1 MNDTFTDETQLDIES
16 SFTDSTP
23 NEEPTTDIVE
33 ILPNG
38 DEPVITPP
46 VVQITA
52 TPTPAMVT
60 ATATPTPVPEVT
72 TAPPEQPEASVPS
85 KDAETSLGD
94 SSETETDHTI
104 DDIYT
109 LLSERVKALEEQEL
123 KQEETRAEETQAL
136 TEYRSYMMEQS
147 KNVLSVSS
155 LIFITLAF
163 LSGLILARIVWRKL

>member
-1 MNDTFTDETQLDIES
+1 MNDTFTDETQLDIDS
-16 SFTDSTP
+16 SFTDSPPT
-23 NEEPTTDIVE
+23 EEPSTDIVE

-52 TPTPAMVT
+52 TPTPVMV
-60 ATATPTPVPEVT
+60 TATPTPVPEVT
-72 TAPPEQPEASVPS
+72 TAPPEQPEASAPS
-85 KDAETSLGD
+85 TDAETSLGD

-136 TEYRSYMMEQS
+136 TEYRSYMVEQS

>member
-1 MNDTFTDETQLDIES
+1 MNDTFIDETQLDIDS
-16 SFTDSTP
+16 SFTDSP
-23 NEEPTTDIVE
+23 PIEEPSTDIVE

-52 TPTPAMVT
+52 TPTPVMV
-60 ATATPTPVPEVT
+60 TATPTPVPEVT
-72 TAPPEQPEASVPS
+72 TAPPEQPEASAPPT
-85 KDAETSLGD
+85 DAETSLGD

-109 LLSERVKALEEQEL
+109 LLSERVKALEEQEQ

>member
-1 MNDTFTDETQLDIES
+1 MNDTFTDETQLDIDS
-16 SFTDSTP
+16 SFTDSP
-23 NEEPTTDIVE
+23 PSEEPSTDIVE

-52 TPTPAMVT
+52 TPTPVMV
-60 ATATPTPVPEVT
+60 TATPTPVPEVT
-72 TAPPEQPEASVPS
+72 TVPPEQSEASTPPT
-85 KDAETSLGD
+85 DAETSLGD

-136 TEYRSYMMEQS
+136 TEYRSYMVEQS

>member
-1 MNDTFTDETQLDIES
+1 MNDTFTDETQLDIDS
-16 SFTDSTP
+16 SFTDSP
-23 NEEPTTDIVE
+23 PSEEPSTDIVE

-52 TPTPAMVT
+52 TPTPVMVT
-60 ATATPTPVPEVT
+60 ATPPVPEVT
-72 TAPPEQPEASVPS
+72 TAPPEQLKASAPPT
-85 KDAETSLGD
+85 DAETSPGD

>member
-1 MNDTFTDETQLDIES
+1 MNDTFTDETQLDIDS
-16 SFTDSTP
+16 SFTDSPPT
-23 NEEPTTDIVE
+23 EEPSTDIVE

-38 DEPVITPP
+38 NESVITPP

-52 TPTPAMVT
+52 TPTPVMV
-60 ATATPTPVPEVT
+60 TATPTPVPEVT
-72 TAPPEQPEASVPS
+72 TAPPEQPEASAPS
-85 KDAETSLGD
+85 TDAETSLGD

-136 TEYRSYMMEQS
+136 TGYRSYMVEQS

>member
-1 MNDTFTDETQLDIES
+1 MNDTFTDETQLDIDS
-16 SFTDSTP
+16 SFTDSP
-23 NEEPTTDIVE
+23 PSEEPSTDIVE

-46 VVQITA
+46 VVQITV
-52 TPTPAMVT
+52 TPTPVMV
-60 ATATPTPVPEVT
+60 TATPTPVPEVT
-72 TAPPEQPEASVPS
+72 TAPPEQPEASAPPT
-85 KDAETSLGD
+85 DAETSLGN

-136 TEYRSYMMEQS
+136 TEYRSYMVEQS

>member
-1 MNDTFTDETQLDIES
+1 MNDTFTDETQLDIDS
-16 SFTDSTP
+16 SFTDSPPT
-23 NEEPTTDIVE
+23 EEPSTDIVE

-38 DEPVITPP
+38 DESVITPP
-46 VVQITA
+46 VVQI
-52 TPTPAMVT
+52 
-60 ATATPTPVPEVT
+60 TATPTPVPEVT
-72 TAPPEQPEASVPS
+72 TAPPEQPEASAPS
-85 KDAETSLGD
+85 TDAETSLGD

>member
-1 MNDTFTDETQLDIES
+1 MNDTFTDETQLDIDS
-16 SFTDSTP
+16 SFTDSPPT
-23 NEEPTTDIVE
+23 EEPSTDIVE

-60 ATATPTPVPEVT
+60 ATPTSVPEVT
-72 TAPPEQPEASVPS
+72 TAPPEQSEASAPPT
-85 KDAETSLGD
+85 DAETSLGD

-136 TEYRSYMMEQS
+136 TEYRSYMVEQS

>member
-1 MNDTFTDETQLDIES
+1 MNDTFTDETQLDIDS
-16 SFTDSTP
+16 SFTDSPPT
-23 NEEPTTDIVE
+23 EEPSTDIVE

-38 DEPVITPP
+38 DESVITPP

-52 TPTPAMVT
+52 TPTPVMV
-60 ATATPTPVPEVT
+60 TATPTPVPEVT
-72 TAPPEQPEASVPS
+72 TAPPEQPEASAPS
-85 KDAETSLGD
+85 TDAETSLGD

-123 KQEETRAEETQAL
+123 KQEETRVEETQAL
-136 TEYRSYMMEQS
+136 TGYRSYMVEQS

>member
-1 MNDTFTDETQLDIES
+1 MNDTFTDETQLDIDS
-16 SFTDSTP
+16 SFTDSP
-23 NEEPTTDIVE
+23 PVEEPSTDIVE

-60 ATATPTPVPEVT
+60 ATPTPVPEVT
-72 TAPPEQPEASVPS
+72 TVPPEQLEASTPPT
-85 KDAETSLGD
+85 DAETSLGD

-136 TEYRSYMMEQS
+136 TEYRSYMVEQS

>member
-1 MNDTFTDETQLDIES
+1 MNDTFTDETQLDIDS
-16 SFTDSTP
+16 SFTDSPPT
-23 NEEPTTDIVE
+23 EEPSTDIVD

-52 TPTPAMVT
+52 TPTPVMV
-60 ATATPTPVPEVT
+60 TATPTPVPEVT
-72 TAPPEQPEASVPS
+72 TAPPEQPKASVPPT
-85 KDAETSLGD
+85 DVETSLGD

-136 TEYRSYMMEQS
+136 TEYRSYMVEQS

>member
-1 MNDTFTDETQLDIES
+1 MNDTFTDETQLDIDS
-16 SFTDSTP
+16 SFTDSPPT
-23 NEEPTTDIVE
+23 EEPSTDIVE

-52 TPTPAMVT
+52 TPTPVMV
-60 ATATPTPVPEVT
+60 TATPTPVPEVT
-72 TAPPEQPEASVPS
+72 TAPPEQPKASVPPT
-85 KDAETSLGD
+85 DVETSLGD

-136 TEYRSYMMEQS
+136 TEYRSYMVEQS

>member
-1 MNDTFTDETQLDIES
+1 MNDTFTDETQLDIDS
-16 SFTDSTP
+16 SFTDSPPT
-23 NEEPTTDIVE
+23 EEPSTDIVE

-60 ATATPTPVPEVT
+60 ATPTPVPEVT
-72 TAPPEQPEASVPS
+72 TAPPEQLEASTPPT
-85 KDAETSLGD
+85 DAETSLGD
-94 SSETETDHTI
+94 SSESDTDHAI

-136 TEYRSYMMEQS
+136 TEYRSYMVEQS

-163 LSGLILARIVWRKL
+163 LSGLILARIVW

>member
-1 MNDTFTDETQLDIES
+1 MNDTFTDETQLDIDS
-16 SFTDSTP
+16 SFTDSPPT
-23 NEEPTTDIVE
+23 EEPSTDIVE

-52 TPTPAMVT
+52 TPTPVMV
-60 ATATPTPVPEVT
+60 TATPTPVPEVT
-72 TAPPEQPEASVPS
+72 TVPPEQSEASTPPT
-85 KDAETSLGD
+85 DAETSLGD

-136 TEYRSYMMEQS
+136 TEYRAYMVEQS

>member
-1 MNDTFTDETQLDIES
+1 MNDTFTDETQLDIDS
-16 SFTDSTP
+16 SFTDSP
-23 NEEPTTDIVE
+23 PSEEPSTDIVE

-46 VVQITA
+46 VAQITA
-52 TPTPAMVT
+52 TPTPVMV
-60 ATATPTPVPEVT
+60 TATPTPVPEVT
-72 TAPPEQPEASVPS
+72 TVPPEQSEASTPPA
-85 KDAETSLGD
+85 DAETSLGD

>member
-1 MNDTFTDETQLDIES
+1 MNDTFTDETQLDIDS
-16 SFTDSTP
+16 SFTDSP
-23 NEEPTTDIVE
+23 PSEEPSTDIVE

-52 TPTPAMVT
+52 TPTPVMV
-60 ATATPTPVPEVT
+60 TATPTPVPEVT
-72 TAPPEQPEASVPS
+72 TAPPEQPKASVPPT
-85 KDAETSLGD
+85 DAETSLGD

-136 TEYRSYMMEQS
+136 TEYRSYMVEQS

>member
-1 MNDTFTDETQLDIES
+1 MNDTFTDETQLDIDS
-16 SFTDSTP
+16 SFTDSPPT
-23 NEEPTTDIVE
+23 EEPSTDIVE

-60 ATATPTPVPEVT
+60 ATPTPVPEVT
-72 TAPPEQPEASVPS
+72 TAPPEQPEASTPPT
-85 KDAETSLGD
+85 DAETSLGD
-94 SSETETDHTI
+94 SSETKTDHTI

>member
-1 MNDTFTDETQLDIES
+1 MNDTFTDETQLDIDS
-16 SFTDSTP
+16 SFTDSP
-23 NEEPTTDIVE
+23 PSEEPSTDIVE

-52 TPTPAMVT
+52 TPTPVMV
-60 ATATPTPVPEVT
+60 TATPTPVPEVT
-72 TAPPEQPEASVPS
+72 TAPPEQPKASAPPT
-85 KDAETSLGD
+85 DAETSLGD

-136 TEYRSYMMEQS
+136 TEYRSYMVEQS

>member
-1 MNDTFTDETQLDIES
+1 MNDTFTDETQLDIDS
-16 SFTDSTP
+16 SFTDSP
-23 NEEPTTDIVE
+23 PAEEPSTDIVE

-52 TPTPAMVT
+52 TPTPVMV
-60 ATATPTPVPEVT
+60 TATPTPVPEVT
-72 TAPPEQPEASVPS
+72 TAPPEQPEASVPP
-85 KDAETSLGD
+85 
-94 SSETETDHTI
+94 TETDHTI

-136 TEYRSYMMEQS
+136 TEYRSYIVEQS

>member
-1 MNDTFTDETQLDIES
+1 MNDTFTDETQLDIDS
-16 SFTDSTP
+16 SFTDSP
-23 NEEPTTDIVE
+23 PSEEPSTDIVE

-52 TPTPAMVT
+52 TPTPVMV
-60 ATATPTPVPEVT
+60 TATPTPVPEVT
-72 TAPPEQPEASVPS
+72 TAPPEQPKASAPPT
-85 KDAETSLGD
+85 DAETSLGD

-109 LLSERVKALEEQEL
+109 LLSERVNALEEQEL

-136 TEYRSYMMEQS
+136 TEYRSYMVEQS

>member
-1 MNDTFTDETQLDIES
+1 MNDTFTDETQLDIDS
-16 SFTDSTP
+16 SFTDSP
-23 NEEPTTDIVE
+23 PSEEPSTDIVE

-52 TPTPAMVT
+52 TPTPVMV
-60 ATATPTPVPEVT
+60 TATPTPVPEVT
-72 TAPPEQPEASVPS
+72 TAPPEQLEASTPPT
-85 KDAETSLGD
+85 DAETSLGD

-136 TEYRSYMMEQS
+136 TEYRSYMVEQS

>member
-1 MNDTFTDETQLDIES
+1 MNDTFTDETQLDIDS
-16 SFTDSTP
+16 SFTDSP
-23 NEEPTTDIVE
+23 PAEEPSTDIVE

-52 TPTPAMVT
+52 TPTPVMV
-60 ATATPTPVPEVT
+60 TATPTPVPEVT
-72 TAPPEQPEASVPS
+72 TAPPEQPEASVPPT
-85 KDAETSLGD
+85 DAETSLGD

-109 LLSERVKALEEQEL
+109 LLSERVKALEL

-136 TEYRSYMMEQS
+136 TEYRSYIVEQS

>member
-1 MNDTFTDETQLDIES
+1 MNDTFTDETQLDIDS
-16 SFTDSTP
+16 SFMDSPPT
-23 NEEPTTDIVE
+23 EEPATDIVE

-52 TPTPAMVT
+52 TPTPALV
-60 ATATPTPVPEVT
+60 TATPTPVPEVT
-72 TAPPEQPEASVPS
+72 TAPPEQPEASVPPT
-85 KDAETSLGD
+85 DAETSLGD
-94 SSETETDHTI
+94 SSETETVHTI

-109 LLSERVKALEEQEL
+109 LLSERVKALEEQEQ
-123 KQEETRAEETQAL
+123 KQEETKAEETQAL
-136 TEYRSYMMEQS
+136 TEYRSYMVEQS

>member
-1 MNDTFTDETQLDIES
+1 MNDTFTDETQLDIDS
-16 SFTDSTP
+16 SFTDSPPT
-23 NEEPTTDIVE
+23 EEPSTDIVE

-52 TPTPAMVT
+52 TPTPVMV
-60 ATATPTPVPEVT
+60 TATPTPVPEVT
-72 TAPPEQPEASVPS
+72 TAPPEQPEASVPPT
-85 KDAETSLGD
+85 DAETSLGD

-136 TEYRSYMMEQS
+136 TEYRSYMVEQS

>member
-1 MNDTFTDETQLDIES
+1 MNDTFTDETQLDIDS
-16 SFTDSTP
+16 SFTDSPPT
-23 NEEPTTDIVE
+23 EEPSTDIVE

-52 TPTPAMVT
+52 TPTPVMV
-60 ATATPTPVPEVT
+60 TATPTPVPEVT
-72 TAPPEQPEASVPS
+72 TAPPEQPEASAPPT
-85 KDAETSLGD
+85 DAETSLGD

>member
-1 MNDTFTDETQLDIES
+1 MNDTFTDETQLDIDS
-16 SFTDSTP
+16 SFTDSPPT
-23 NEEPTTDIVE
+23 EEPSTDIVE

-38 DEPVITPP
+38 DESVITPP

-52 TPTPAMVT
+52 TPTPVMV
-60 ATATPTPVPEVT
+60 TATPTPVPEVT
-72 TAPPEQPEASVPS
+72 TAPPEQPEASAPS
-85 KDAETSLGD
+85 TDAETSLGD

-136 TEYRSYMMEQS
+136 TRYRSYMVEQS

>member
-1 MNDTFTDETQLDIES
+1 MNDTFTDETQLDIDS
-16 SFTDSTP
+16 SFTDSP
-23 NEEPTTDIVE
+23 PSEEPSTDIVE

-52 TPTPAMVT
+52 TPTPVMV
-60 ATATPTPVPEVT
+60 TATPTPVPEVT
-72 TAPPEQPEASVPS
+72 TAPPEQPKASAPPT
-85 KDAETSLGD
+85 DAETSLGD

-123 KQEETRAEETQAL
+123 KQEETRAEETQSL
-136 TEYRSYMMEQS
+136 IEYRSYMVEQS

>member
-1 MNDTFTDETQLDIES
+1 MNDTFTDETQLDIDS
-16 SFTDSTP
+16 SFTDSP
-23 NEEPTTDIVE
+23 PAEEPSTDIVE

-46 VVQITA
+46 VEQITA

-60 ATATPTPVPEVT
+60 ATPTPVPEVT
-72 TAPPEQPEASVPS
+72 TVPPEQSEASTPPT
-85 KDAETSLGD
+85 DAETSLGD
-94 SSETETDHTI
+94 F
-104 DDIYT
+104 YT

-136 TEYRSYMMEQS
+136 TEYRSYMVEQS

>member
-1 MNDTFTDETQLDIES
+1 MNDTFTDETQLDIDS
-16 SFTDSTP
+16 SFTDSP
-23 NEEPTTDIVE
+23 PSEEPSTDIVE

-52 TPTPAMVT
+52 TPTPVMV
-60 ATATPTPVPEVT
+60 TATPTPVPEVT
-72 TAPPEQPEASVPS
+72 TAPPEQLEASTPPT
-85 KDAETSLGD
+85 DAETSLGD

-123 KQEETRAEETQAL
+123 KQEGTRAKETQAL
-136 TEYRSYMMEQS
+136 TEYRSYMVEQS

>member
-1 MNDTFTDETQLDIES
+1 MNDTFTDETQLDIDS
-16 SFTDSTP
+16 SFTDSPPT
-23 NEEPTTDIVE
+23 EEPSTDIVE

-52 TPTPAMVT
+52 TPTPVMV
-60 ATATPTPVPEVT
+60 TATPTPVPEVT
-72 TAPPEQPEASVPS
+72 TAPPEQPKASVPPT
-85 KDAETSLGD
+85 DVETSLGD

-136 TEYRSYMMEQS
+136 TEYRSYMVEQS

-163 LSGLILARIVWRKL
+163 LSGFILARIVWRKL

>member
-1 MNDTFTDETQLDIES
+1 MNDTFTDETQLDIDS
-16 SFTDSTP
+16 SFTDSPPT
-23 NEEPTTDIVE
+23 EEPSTDIVE

-38 DEPVITPP
+38 DEPVTTPP

-52 TPTPAMVT
+52 TPTPVMV
-60 ATATPTPVPEVT
+60 TATPTPTPEVT
-72 TAPPEQPEASVPS
+72 TVPPEQPEASVPPT
-85 KDAETSLGD
+85 DAETSPGD
-94 SSETETDHTI
+94 SSETETVHTI
-104 DDIYT
+104 DDIYN
-109 LLSERVKALEEQEL
+109 LLSERVKALEEQEQ
-123 KQEETRAEETQAL
+123 KQEETKAEETQSL

>member
-1 MNDTFTDETQLDIES
+1 MNDTFTDETQLDIDS
-16 SFTDSTP
+16 SFTDSP
-23 NEEPTTDIVE
+23 PPEEPSTDIVE

-52 TPTPAMVT
+52 TPTPVMV
-60 ATATPTPVPEVT
+60 TATPTPVPEVT
-72 TAPPEQPEASVPS
+72 TAPPEQPKASAPPT
-85 KDAETSLGD
+85 DAETSLGD

-123 KQEETRAEETQAL
+123 KQEETRAEETQSL
-136 TEYRSYMMEQS
+136 TEYRSYMVEQS

>member
-1 MNDTFTDETQLDIES
+1 MNDTFTDETQLDIDS
-16 SFTDSTP
+16 SFTDSP
-23 NEEPTTDIVE
+23 PSEEPSTDIVE

-52 TPTPAMVT
+52 TPTPVMV
-60 ATATPTPVPEVT
+60 TATPTPVPEVT
-72 TAPPEQPEASVPS
+72 TAPPEQPEASTPPT
-85 KDAETSLGD
+85 DAETSLGD

-136 TEYRSYMMEQS
+136 IEYRSYMVEQS

>member
-1 MNDTFTDETQLDIES
+1 MNDTFTDETQLDIDS
-16 SFTDSTP
+16 SFTDSPPT
-23 NEEPTTDIVE
+23 EEPSTDIVE

-52 TPTPAMVT
+52 TPTPVMV
-60 ATATPTPVPEVT
+60 TATPTPVPEVT
-72 TAPPEQPEASVPS
+72 TAPPEQSEASAPPT
-85 KDAETSLGD
+85 DAETSLGD

>member
-1 MNDTFTDETQLDIES
+1 VNDTFTDETQLDIDS
-16 SFTDSTP
+16 SFTDSPPT
-23 NEEPTTDIVE
+23 EEPSTDIVE

-38 DEPVITPP
+38 DGPVITPP
-46 VVQITA
+46 VEQITA
-52 TPTPAMVT
+52 TPTPAM
-60 ATATPTPVPEVT
+60 ATATPTSVPEVT
-72 TAPPEQPEASVPS
+72 TAPPEQSEASAPPT
-85 KDAETSLGD
+85 DAETSLGD

-136 TEYRSYMMEQS
+136 TEYRSYMVEQS

>member
-1 MNDTFTDETQLDIES
+1 MNDTFTDETQLDIDS
-16 SFTDSTP
+16 SFTDSP
-23 NEEPTTDIVE
+23 PSEEPSTDIVE

-60 ATATPTPVPEVT
+60 ATPTPVPEVT
-72 TAPPEQPEASVPS
+72 TAPPEQPEASVPPT
-85 KDAETSLGD
+85 DAETSLGD

-136 TEYRSYMMEQS
+136 TEYRSYMVEQS

-163 LSGLILARIVWRKL
+163 LAGLILARIVWRKL